1 MTTLEATRDDNQPLV
16 EVDKYPSEAHYYEI
30 RDNAGTKRAVL
41 TVVLSTQ
48 MRVLHAELIYL
59 ERYRALEPTQT
70 EIFNRAKEIVESKYL
85 GSGFGSELVVID
97 GKPLG
102 EEEVKHNNP
111 DPIYQPPRLFRL
123 WKIAATYG
131 AVMLVFLLFGLLN
144 RTVLAPTSPQPATAS
159 LGAGASVALNT
170 GLSTADGVAE
180 DVAGV
185 AATTLGGEALS
196 TAGIDPLALQPNTN
210 GLPPSTKANPRIEVG
225 MTVRILPGYRS
236 FIRTAPGPDGGK
248 EVGLLEDGATAEVVG
263 GPIWMPGNTD
273 TIVWW
278 YVEKADGMQG
288 WTPANT
294 SELTLLEPVE

>member
-144 RTVLAPTSPQPATAS
+144 RTVLAPTSPQPGTAS
-159 LGAGASVALNT
+159 LGSGAPAPLNA
-170 GLSTADGVAE
+170 GLSAAE
-180 DVAGV
+180 SAASEV
-185 AATTLGGEALS
+185 ATTLVGGTPS

-236 FIRTAPGPDGGK
+236 FIRSAAGPDSG
-248 EVGLLEDGATAEVVG
+248 EAVGLLEDGATAEILG

-278 YVEKADGMQG
+278 YVETDDGVQG

-294 SELTLLEPVE
+294 SELTLLDPVE